1 MEILQ
6 PQMKKI
12 AVETLES
19 VKENMV
25 SRNKTLEIFG
35 FDFMID

>member
-1 MEILQ
+1 MKEENGGRDIFMEILQ

-19 VKENMV
+19 VK
-25 SRNKTLEIFG
+25 
-35 FDFMID
+35 